1 MNKTKY
7 AQPFITDHRIQFAVN
22 LANEIAEKDHSATAY
37 DCASSAVHKI
47 FDRWLIDYSGTV
59 KPEFLPVYL
68 RLVCDVDQRMG
79 LHRRRRSVSSPI
91 EPAAAAWPVAFNN
104 LDTQASPEV
113 LAA

>member
-7 AQPFITDHRIQFAVN
+7 AQSFITDHRIQFAVN
-22 LANEIAEKDHSATAY
+22 LANEIAEKNRSATAY
-37 DCASSAVHKI
+37 ECAERAVNKI

-59 KPEFLPVYL
+59 KPGLLPVYL
-68 RLVCDVDQRMG
+68 RLVCDIEQRMG
-79 LHRRRRSVSSPI
+79 LHRRRKSMSPPF

-104 LDTQASPEV
+104 WDTQPNPAV